1 MSANEIKEKIE
12 RLENW
17 MYWEQ
22 FADFMNWSEYYKAK
36 AEVRELKRQLAE
48 LEAKA

>member
-17 MYWEQ
+17 MDWEQ
-22 FADFMNWSEYYKAK
+22 YADFMDWNAYYKAK